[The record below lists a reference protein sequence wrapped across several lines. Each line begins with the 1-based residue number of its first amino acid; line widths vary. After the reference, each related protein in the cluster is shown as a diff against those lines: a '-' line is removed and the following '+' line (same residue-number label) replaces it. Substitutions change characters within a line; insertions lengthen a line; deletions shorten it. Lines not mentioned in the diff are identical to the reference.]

1 MESTVSYLSMLQKY
15 NNSKRKNSEINDYAL
30 FLGNISNDFTINNM
44 KKIRIVGVVKF
55 LFF

>member
-15 NNSKRKNSEINDYAL
+15 NNSKHKNSEINDYAL

-44 KKIRIVGVVKF
+44 KKIRLVGVVKF